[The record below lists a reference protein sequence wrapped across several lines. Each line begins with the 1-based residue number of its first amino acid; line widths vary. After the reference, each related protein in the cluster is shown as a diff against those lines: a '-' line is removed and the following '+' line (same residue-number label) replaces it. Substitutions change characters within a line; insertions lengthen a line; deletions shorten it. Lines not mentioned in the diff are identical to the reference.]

1 MSQKMLMQEHL
12 YGAVNSTGVVGVKML
27 RSERVELKI
36 LTFRLRESII
46 LDISKRWGFFQYTIS
61 FKIDITAL
69 NI

>member
-36 LTFRLRESII
+36 LTFRLRERIPT
-46 LDISKRWGFFQYTIS
+46 G
-61 FKIDITAL
+61 
-69 NI
+69 